1 LIDAF
6 LFVVRL
12 AGLADVEE
20 FKKSGAVGSID
31 QSPFA
36 QRLDEAVG
44 NHELGCGNGAG
55 VHAEGLEHGCETQM
69 LPSFEGEEC
78 GPEFHDIGGLD
89 GIENNAIDSGL
100 GNWLGGL
107 RASCDLND
115 AMSEH

>member
-1 LIDAF
+1 MIDAF

-20 FKKSGAVGSID
+20 FRKSGSVGPID

-55 VHAEGLEHGCETQM
+55 VHAEGLEHGCETQI
-69 LPSFEGEEC
+69 LPSFEGEEF
-78 GPEFHDIGGLD
+78 GPEFHDIAGLD
-89 GIENNAIDSGL
+89 EIENNALDGGL
-100 GNWLGGL
+100 GNWLGDL
-107 RASCDLND
+107 RASCELN
-115 AMSEH
+115 ATMSEY

>member
-1 LIDAF
+1 MKPRG
-6 LFVVRL
+6 VVPKAL
-12 AGLADVEE
+12 QTLHAGISV
-20 FKKSGAVGSID
+20 FWGWD

-55 VHAEGLEHGCETQM
+55 VHAEGLEHGCETQI
-69 LPSFEGEEC
+69 LPSFEGEEF

-107 RASCDLND
+107 RASCDLSY
-115 AMSEH
+115 AMSEY